1 MNIMTR
7 KKAAATLGVR
17 EPAITTFIARGWL
30 TGVRIGRH
38 WRVHATSVERL
49 LREGTPSVSGSCTVT
64 LQASQPA
71 TAHP

>member
-38 WRVHATSVERL
+38 WRIHVTSVERL
-49 LREGTPSVSGSCTVT
+49 LREGTPSVRGSPTAAH
-64 LQASQPA
+64 QASQPA
-71 TAHP
+71 TANP